1 MDIGIF
7 TYSWVV
13 LKAGDRQA
21 TISRAST
28 VFLLSVSYSHQ
39 PLCLLAFERSH
50 PILLLIPKPNPDDV
64 RL

>member
-1 MDIGIF
+1 MGGF
-7 TYSWVV
+7 KS
-13 LKAGDRQA
+13 GDRQA